1 MTESPEDIHRIR
13 HQPLHPIT
21 LAKFSTLPPRSNEV
35 YNLDRYSM
43 CVEEKEDVSE
53 GHDAYEPVFTSQ
65 CPASAATPPTCSKLC
80 KECSTQY
87 RTVPMQ
93 HYPWMRYRAVH
104 SDDEARA
111 LIRKHVQSIHRNLAS
126 VTTKLQTHGNAFLK
140 RWAKKPIA
148 KRVACLKEAF
158 PAIPTR
164 RHHHPEQLR
173 RVLINTTFDTRIASD
188 FHEGFLN
195 QFLDSDSLSQD
206 PWRLLA
212 LVHFRTKFGP
222 SEWIRWDMRQLAIPF
237 AEGGL
242 RMGYNPH
249 CVVMK
254 SEGFGELVQWTEDAA
269 HCREAVGFP
278 LAEVALQAQARLA
291 RFLASMVEKV
301 LEGSDA
307 GPGNEKWMAKVLE
320 FEASAEAE
328 RSPFPLP
335 FSAPPRYIP
344 ERMLEVVGARIAHA
358 ERNLWRAQTDPD
370 HLRQILL
377 TVKASTWYSQ
387 QDQSTRNGYLI
398 KISISYAVRV
408 EIWRHIHYYASVAA
422 ATPRDE
428 PEFEKALLLLQT
440 ELVYLYRSQTRGLE
454 GLNSTLPPFAQ
465 LFGVDSHKDAKLD
478 RSWDAQSG
486 DEPLFWVI
494 YHLHER
500 LPTYDAG
507 FLLSFLQEQMDK
519 RTQRKKAAPHPLLE
533 TILEDMAATHEAIEM
548 LASYPLPLHD
558 ADSLTG
564 FRVEFARRDDWL
576 ASPRKVNAVILPL
589 NVGGDTLIKRL
600 NELMDLPAAGK
611 KVTPEELERFD
622 EGHVRLERFWTD
634 ALEVMKGSFDEFP
647 PLPQEEEAIRTW
659 VESFFPCRSEEYQAQ
674 LRREREELEESLDI
688 DRPSG
693 QADQGQEP
701 ISLPLRLTRTEGHTA
716 PSETIPVREKVKTR
730 GLPPPDPLP
739 PEPVEEDH
747 PEPPEPAPPQV
758 EVHREAYELFRRM
771 FRPGECT
778 KRTASV
784 PWTAIEAAFAD
795 AGCRMEQRQGSA
807 VAFLQHPSPSNGG
820 RAGAVVIH
828 RRHPDPTVNPIAL
841 RDIGGRV
848 RKYFGWTEGSFVERK
863 GRSSEE

>member
-1 MTESPEDIHRIR
+1 
-13 HQPLHPIT
+13 
-21 LAKFSTLPPRSNEV
+21 
-35 YNLDRYSM
+35 
-43 CVEEKEDVSE
+43 
-53 GHDAYEPVFTSQ
+53 
-65 CPASAATPPTCSKLC
+65 
-80 KECSTQY
+80 
-87 RTVPMQ
+87 MQ
-93 HYPWMRYRAVH
+93 NYPWMRYRAVH

-140 RWAKKPIA
+140 RWSKKPIA

-158 PAIPTR
+158 PRIPTR
-164 RHHHPEQLR
+164 RHHHAEHLR
-173 RVLINTTFDTRIASD
+173 WVLINTTFDTRIASD
-188 FHEGFLN
+188 FHDGFLN

-212 LVHFRTKFGP
+212 LVHFRTKFSP
-222 SEWIRWDMRQLAIPF
+222 SEWIRWDMRQLATPF

-249 CVVMK
+249 CVVVK
-254 SEGFGELVQWTEDAA
+254 SEGFGELVQWTESAA
-269 HCREAVGFP
+269 HCRETVGFP
-278 LAEVALQAQARLA
+278 LAEVALQGQARLT

-307 GPGNEKWMAKVLE
+307 GPGNEKWMAKVQE
-320 FEASAEAE
+320 FEAGTTSE

-335 FSAPPRYIP
+335 FSAPPRYSP
-344 ERMLEVVGARIAHA
+344 ERLLEVVEGRMADA
-358 ERNLWRAQTDPD
+358 ERNLWCAQTDPD
-370 HLRQILL
+370 YLRQLLL
-377 TVKASTWYSQ
+377 TVKASMWFSQ
-387 QDQSTRNGYLI
+387 QDQKTRNGYLI

-408 EIWRHIHYYASVAA
+408 EIWRHIHYYATVAA
-422 ATPRDE
+422 TTPRHE

-440 ELVYLYRSQTRGLE
+440 ELVNLYRSQTRGLE

-486 DEPLFWVI
+486 DDPLFWVI

-500 LPTYDAG
+500 FPTYDAG

-519 RTQRKKAAPHPLLE
+519 RAQRKKAALHPLLE

-558 ADSLTG
+558 QDRLTDL
-564 FRVEFARRDDWL
+564 RAEFYRREDWM

-589 NVGGDTLIKRL
+589 DAEQDTLVKRL
-600 NELMDLPAAGK
+600 NELMALPAAGK
-611 KVTPEELERFD
+611 KVTREEIERFE

-634 ALEVMKGSFDEFP
+634 AVEIMKGSFDEFP
-647 PLPQEEEAIRTW
+647 PLPQEEEAIQTW
-659 VESFFPCRSEEYQAQ
+659 LESLFPCRSEEYQAHLAQ
-674 LRREREELEESLDI
+674 EREELEKSLDL

-693 QADQGQEP
+693 QGDKGQEP
-701 ISLPLRLTRTEGHTA
+701 ISLPLRLATTAAGHTA

-730 GLPPPDPLP
+730 GLAPPEPQP
-739 PEPVEEDH
+739 PEPVEEEE
-747 PEPPEPAPPQV
+747 PEPPEPAPPRV
-758 EVHREAYELFRRM
+758 EVHREAYELFLRM

-784 PWTAIEAAFAD
+784 PWPTIEAAFAD
-795 AGCRMEQRQGSA
+795 AGCTMEQRQGSA
-807 VAFLQHPSPSNGG
+807 VAFLQTPTPGNGG

-841 RDIGGRV
+841 RDIAGRV

-863 GRSSEE
+863 GSERE